1 MVKRAMLIR
10 NEMISTMRKI
20 KWQVSYEMTGGRLKL
35 MTKSFTALVYST
47 ISLNRMT
54 VALNI
59 EAFNARSTFR
69 SSWQSQ
75 EVISYR
81 KHGRCRG
88 R

>member
-1 MVKRAMLIR
+1 MLLR
-10 NEMISTMRKI
+10 NEMTSTMRKI
-20 KWQVSYEMTGGRLKL
+20 KCQVSYEVAGGRLKL
-35 MTKSFTALVYST
+35 MITKSFSALVYST

-59 EAFNARSTFR
+59 EAFNARSA
-69 SSWQSQ
+69 SGYSLQSQ

-81 KHGRCRG
+81 EHGRYRY